1 MTAALLLGGLLTAW
15 LICKA
20 VQMGF
25 RFLRKILMRLEK
37 SLDRAVDLAGEA
49 AANAIARTV
58 EQALDQ
64 ADRVVA
70 RGTEWRAQRRD
81 WRQEYRSSMSWAQF
95 RAQMAGGQA
104 NDDLANA
111 VSLLGL
117 ARPFS
122 RADLDQRFKKT
133 MLVVHPDHGGSA
145 YLAQL
150 TMEARKLILERKGW
164 RK

>member
-1 MTAALLLGGLLTAW
+1 LGGLLTAW

-25 RFLRKILMRLEK
+25 RFLRKILMRLEQ
-37 SLDRAVDLAGEA
+37 SLGRAVDLAGEA

-64 ADRVVA
+64 ANRVVA
-70 RGTEWRAQRRD
+70 RGTERRALRRT
-81 WRQEYRSSMSWAQF
+81 WRQEFRASMSWADF
-95 RAQMAGGQA
+95 KAQMAGGPA
-104 NDDLANA
+104 NDELTNA

-117 ARPFS
+117 SEPFT
-122 RADLDQRFKKT
+122 RADLKRRFEKT
-133 MLVVHPDHGGSA
+133 MFAVHPDRDGSD
-145 YLAQL
+145 YLARL
-150 TMEARKLILERKGW
+150 TTEARALILKHKGW